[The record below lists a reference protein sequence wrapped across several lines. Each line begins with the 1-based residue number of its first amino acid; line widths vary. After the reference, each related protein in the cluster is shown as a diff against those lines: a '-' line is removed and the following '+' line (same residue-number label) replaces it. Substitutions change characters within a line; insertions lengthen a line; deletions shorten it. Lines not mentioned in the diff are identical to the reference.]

1 MTSTAEPAR
10 ARGTVPWL
18 RSALLL
24 TGLGLFALQTP
35 PPWGVLWLMV
45 PVAVAASLLA
55 SWRFGVWG
63 LAAPVTFFAAT
74 MLREGSWGLWAWWI
88 PASALTG
95 AWMGLREEG
104 EGTSGGQ
111 RAWMLIPV
119 LVLAAGLPWLLR
131 YPQLVEEVDRELRA
145 SDAELVR
152 LVGRLGDQG
161 GRLAA
166 LERTV
171 ADNATLRTRL
181 LPHVVPSV
189 LFGWMVVLVGAGRA
203 LASRAATTLRWPPLS
218 RARFRDWRL
227 PDGAIWVFL
236 AGLGLLVAQWPPW
249 TPTAW
254 TLLLNTL
261 LGFCVQ
267 GIAVVESLLLARGVP
282 PSLIT
287 LTMLFVFAVAM
298 PIFMLTTAAV
308 GLGDVWLDF
317 RRLEPAADQE

>member
-1 MTSTAEPAR
+1 VTSTADPAR
-10 ARGTVPWL
+10 TEGVTAWL
-18 RSALLL
+18 RGGLIFLALLL
-24 TGLGLFALQTP
+24 FALVTS
-35 PPWGVLWLMV
+35 PPWGALWLVVPLAVAISLLACWRFGAWGLTV
-45 PVAVAASLLA
+45 PVALFS
-55 SWRFGVWG
+55 
-63 LAAPVTFFAAT
+63 VTT
-74 MLREGSWGLWAWWI
+74 LREDSFGLWAWWI
-88 PASALTG
+88 PACALTG

-104 EGTSGGQ
+104 EGTTGGQ

-119 LVLAAGLPWLLR
+119 LVLAAGLPWLMR
-131 YPQLVEEVDRELRA
+131 YPQLVEELDRELKV
-145 SDAELVR
+145 SDAEGVR
-152 LVGRLGDQG
+152 LLGLLGFQGERLN
-161 GRLAA
+161 A
-166 LERTV
+166 LERAV
-171 ADNATLRTRL
+171 ADNAALRTRL
-181 LPHVVPSV
+181 LPHVVPTA
-189 LFGWMVVLVGAGRA
+189 LFTWMVVLAGAGRT
-203 LASRAATTLRWPPLS
+203 LAACVATILRWPALS

-236 AGLGLLVAQWPPW
+236 VGLALLVGQWPPW

-254 TLLLNTL
+254 TLLLNTM

-282 PSLIT
+282 PSLIV

>member
-1 MTSTAEPAR
+1 MTA
-10 ARGTVPWL
+10 WL
-18 RSALLL
+18 RSALIILA
-24 TGLGLFALQTP
+24 LGLFALQTP
-35 PPWGVLWLMV
+35 PPWGALWLVVPLAVAISLLSCWRFGAWGLTV
-45 PVAVAASLLA
+45 PVALFS
-55 SWRFGVWG
+55 
-63 LAAPVTFFAAT
+63 VTT
-74 MLREGSWGLWAWWI
+74 LREESLGLWAWWI
-88 PASALTG
+88 PACALSG

-104 EGTSGGQ
+104 EGTTGGQ

-119 LVLAAGLPWLLR
+119 LVLAAGLPWLLH
-131 YPQLVEEVDRELRA
+131 YPQLVEEVDRELKA

-152 LVGRLGDQG
+152 LLGRLGDQG

-166 LERTV
+166 LERAV
-171 ADNATLRTRL
+171 ADNAALRSRL
-181 LPHVVPSV
+181 LPHVVPTA
-189 LFGWMVVLVGAGRA
+189 LFTWMVLLVGAGRT
-203 LASRAATTLRWPPLS
+203 LAARAATTLRWPSLS

-236 AGLGLLVAQWPPW
+236 AGLALLVGQWPPW

-254 TLLLNTL
+254 TLLLNTM

-282 PSLIT
+282 PSLIV

-317 RRLEPAADQE
+317 RRLEPAADPE